1 MVDNT
6 PMSQKNLKVDA
17 NNDQRRLDNFLI
29 YKFPN
34 LPKSKIYS
42 MIRKGEIRINSKR
55 CKAQTKISLGD
66 EIRLPPYLESEK
78 RDNNFKNLPPKIE
91 KLIKN
96 AIIFDDDDFIVIN
109 KPEGI
114 SVHGGSGQKFS
125 LIDGVRSIYSSNNI
139 DLCHRLDKETSGC
152 IVLSKNKLF
161 LKHFNSL
168 LRTKKI
174 TKTYLAVIC
183 GKLKKSITVTDKLI
197 ARRRNNIKTSL
208 VDDSG
213 KEALSI
219 FSPIKTYKNY
229 TLVEIEILTGKL
241 HQIRAHAES
250 IKHPVLGDFKYG
262 NINLFKEFYRLHP
275 TFKRLAL
282 HSQSIAFLNIDD
294 QKHLFVADLS
304 DDFQKVVKIFS

>member
-1 MVDNT
+1 VVDNT

-17 NNDQRRLDNFLI
+17 NNDQRRLDNYLI

-125 LIDGVRSIYSSNNI
+125 LIDGVRSIYSSNDI

-161 LKHFNSL
+161 LKHFNDL

-174 TKTYLAVIC
+174 TKTYLAIIC

-219 FSPIKTYKNY
+219 FNPIKIYKNY

-262 NINLFKEFYRLHP
+262 NIKLFKEFYRLHP

-282 HSQSIAFLNIDD
+282 HSQSIAFLNIDN
-294 QKHLFVADLS
+294 QQHLFVADLS
-304 DDFQKVVKIFS
+304 DDFQRVTKIFS

>member
-1 MVDNT
+1 VVDNT
-6 PMSQKNLKVDA
+6 LMSQKNLKVDA

-78 RDNNFKNLPPKIE
+78 RDNNFKNLPTRIE

-96 AIIFDDDDFIVIN
+96 AIIFDDNDFIVIN

-114 SVHGGSGQKFS
+114 SVHGGSGQRFS
-125 LIDGVRSIYSSNNI
+125 LIDGARSIYSSNDI

-161 LKHFNSL
+161 LKHFNGL
-168 LRTKKI
+168 LKTKKI
-174 TKTYLAVIC
+174 TKKYLAIIC
-183 GKLKKSITVTDKLI
+183 GKLKKSVTVTDKLI

-219 FSPIKTYKNY
+219 FNPVKIYKNY

-250 IKHPVLGDFKYG
+250 IKHPVLGDYKYG
-262 NINLFKEFYRLHP
+262 NINYFKEFYRLHP

-294 QKHLFVADLS
+294 QQHLFVADLS
-304 DDFQKVVKIFS
+304 DDFQKVLKIFS

>member
-1 MVDNT
+1 
-6 PMSQKNLKVDA
+6 MSQKNLKVDA

-55 CKAQTKISLGD
+55 CKAQTKVTLGD

-78 RDNNFKNLPPKIE
+78 RDNKFKNLPPKIE

-125 LIDGVRSIYSSNNI
+125 LIDGVRSIYSSNDI

-161 LKHFNSL
+161 LMHFNSL
-168 LRTKKI
+168 LRAKKI
-174 TKTYLAVIC
+174 TKTYLAIIC
-183 GKLKKSITVTDKLI
+183 GKLKKSMTVTDKLI
-197 ARRRNNIKTSL
+197 ARRRNNIKTSQ
-208 VDDSG
+208 VHDSG
-213 KEALSI
+213 KEALSK
-219 FSPIKTYKNY
+219 FNPIKIYKNY
-229 TLVEIEILTGKL
+229 TLVEIEIPTGKL

-262 NINLFKEFYRLHP
+262 NINLFKEFLRLHP

-282 HSQSIAFLNIDD
+282 HAQSIAFMNIDD
-294 QKHLFVADLS
+294 QQHLFVADLS
-304 DDFQKVVKIFS
+304 DDFQKVIKIFS

>member
-1 MVDNT
+1 
-6 PMSQKNLKVDA
+6 MSQKNLKVDA

-34 LPKSKIYS
+34 LPKSKIYR

-114 SVHGGSGQKFS
+114 SVHGGSGQKFT
-125 LIDGVRSIYSSNNI
+125 LIDGVRSIYSSNDI

-161 LKHFNSL
+161 LKHFNGL

-174 TKTYLAVIC
+174 TKTYLAIIC

-208 VDDSG
+208 VHDSG

-219 FSPIKTYKNY
+219 FNPIKIYKNY

>member
-1 MVDNT
+1 
-6 PMSQKNLKVDA
+6 MSKKNLKVDA

-78 RDNNFKNLPPKIE
+78 RDNNFKNLPAKIE
-91 KLIKN
+91 KLIKSS
-96 AIIFDDDDFIVIN
+96 IIFDDDDFIVIN

-125 LIDGVRSIYSSNNI
+125 LIDGVRSIYSSNDI

-161 LKHFNSL
+161 LKHFNGL

-174 TKTYLAVIC
+174 TKTYLAIIC

-294 QKHLFVADLS
+294 QQHLFVADLS
-304 DDFQKVVKIFS
+304 DDFQRATKIFS

>member
-161 LKHFNSL
+161 LKYFNGL

-174 TKTYLAVIC
+174 TKTYLAIIC

>member
-6 PMSQKNLKVDA
+6 LMSQKNLKVDA
-17 NNDQRRLDNFLI
+17 NNDLRRLDNFLM

-78 RDNNFKNLPPKIE
+78 RDNNFKNLPAKIE

-96 AIIFDDDDFIVIN
+96 AIIYDDDDFIVIN

-125 LIDGVRSIYSSNNI
+125 LIDGVRSIYSSNDI

-161 LKHFNSL
+161 LKHFNGL

-174 TKTYLAVIC
+174 TKKYLAIIC
-183 GKLKKSITVTDKLI
+183 GKLKKSMTVTDKLI

-213 KEALSI
+213 KEALST
-219 FSPIKTYKNY
+219 FNPVKTYKNY

-294 QKHLFVADLS
+294 QQHLFVADLS
-304 DDFQKVVKIFS
+304 DDFQKVTKIFS

>member
-1 MVDNT
+1 
-6 PMSQKNLKVDA
+6 MSKKNLKVDA

-78 RDNNFKNLPPKIE
+78 RDNNFKNLPAKIE
-91 KLIKN
+91 KLIKSS
-96 AIIFDDDDFIVIN
+96 IIFDDDDFIVIN

-125 LIDGVRSIYSSNNI
+125 LIDGVRSIYSSNDI

-174 TKTYLAVIC
+174 TKTYLAIIC
-183 GKLKKSITVTDKLI
+183 GKLKKSMTVTDKLT

-219 FSPIKTYKNY
+219 FNPIKIYKNY

-304 DDFQKVVKIFS
+304 DDFQKVVEIFS

>member
-1 MVDNT
+1 
-6 PMSQKNLKVDA
+6 MSQKNLKVDA

-161 LKHFNSL
+161 LKYFNGL

-174 TKTYLAVIC
+174 TKTYLAIIC

>member
-6 PMSQKNLKVDA
+6 PMSKKNLKVDA
-17 NNDQRRLDNFLI
+17 NNDQRRLDNFLT

-78 RDNNFKNLPPKIE
+78 RDNKFKNLPPKIE

-114 SVHGGSGQKFS
+114 SVHGGTGQKFS
-125 LIDGVRSIYSSNNI
+125 LIDGVRSIYSSNDI

-161 LKHFNSL
+161 LKHFNGL

-174 TKTYLAVIC
+174 TKTYLAIIC
-183 GKLKKSITVTDKLI
+183 GKLKKSMTVTNKLI
-197 ARRRNNIKTSL
+197 AKRRNNIKTSL

-219 FSPIKTYKNY
+219 FKPLKIYKNY

-262 NINLFKEFYRLHP
+262 KINLFKEFYRLHP

-294 QKHLFVADLS
+294 QQHLFVADLS
-304 DDFQKVVKIFS
+304 DDFQRVTKIFS

>member
-1 MVDNT
+1 MVDDT
-6 PMSQKNLKVDA
+6 PMSQKNLKVDE

-66 EIRLPPYLESEK
+66 EIRLPPYLESVK
-78 RDNNFKNLPPKIE
+78 RDDKFKNLPPKIK

-96 AIIFDDDDFIVIN
+96 SIIFDDDDFLVIN

-125 LIDGVRSIYSSNNI
+125 LIDVVRSIYSSNDI

-161 LKHFNSL
+161 LKHFNNL
-168 LRTKKI
+168 LRAKKI
-174 TKTYLAVIC
+174 TKKYLAIIC
-183 GKLKKSITVTDKLI
+183 GKLKKSMTVTDKLVP
-197 ARRRNNIKTSL
+197 RRRNNIKTSL

-213 KEALSI
+213 KEAVSI
-219 FSPIKTYKNY
+219 FNPIKTYKNY

-262 NINLFKEFYRLHP
+262 NINLFKEFYILHP

-282 HSQSIAFLNIDD
+282 HAQSIAFLSIDD
-294 QKHLFVADLS
+294 QQHLFVADLS
-304 DDFQKVVKIFS
+304 NDFQKVVNIFS

>member
-161 LKHFNSL
+161 LKHFNGL

-174 TKTYLAVIC
+174 TKTYLAIIC

-304 DDFQKVVKIFS
+304 DDFQKVVRIFS

>member
-78 RDNNFKNLPPKIE
+78 RDNKFKNLPPKIE

-125 LIDGVRSIYSSNNI
+125 LIDGVRSIYSSNDI

-161 LKHFNSL
+161 LKHFNGL

-174 TKTYLAVIC
+174 TKKYLAIIC
-183 GKLKKSITVTDKLI
+183 GKLKKSMTVTDKLI

-219 FSPIKTYKNY
+219 FNPIKIYKNY

-294 QKHLFVADLS
+294 QQHLFVADLS
-304 DDFQKVVKIFS
+304 DDFQRVTKIFS

>member
-1 MVDNT
+1 
-6 PMSQKNLKVDA
+6 MSQKNLKVDA

-78 RDNNFKNLPPKIE
+78 RDNNFKNLPPKFE

-161 LKHFNSL
+161 LKHFN
-168 LRTKKI
+168 I
-174 TKTYLAVIC
+174 
-183 GKLKKSITVTDKLI
+183 
-197 ARRRNNIKTSL
+197 
-208 VDDSG
+208 
-213 KEALSI
+213 
-219 FSPIKTYKNY
+219 
-229 TLVEIEILTGKL
+229 
-241 HQIRAHAES
+241 
-250 IKHPVLGDFKYG
+250 
-262 NINLFKEFYRLHP
+262 
-275 TFKRLAL
+275 
-282 HSQSIAFLNIDD
+282 
-294 QKHLFVADLS
+294 
-304 DDFQKVVKIFS
+304 

>member
-1 MVDNT
+1 VVDNT

-78 RDNNFKNLPPKIE
+78 RDNNFKNLPAKIE

-125 LIDGVRSIYSSNNI
+125 LIDGVRSIYSSNDI

-161 LKHFNSL
+161 LKHFNGL

-174 TKTYLAVIC
+174 TKTYLAIIC
-183 GKLKKSITVTDKLI
+183 GKLKKSITVRDKLI
-197 ARRRNNIKTSL
+197 ARRRNNIKKSL
-208 VDDSG
+208 VDDLG

-219 FSPIKTYKNY
+219 FNPIKIYKNY

-294 QKHLFVADLS
+294 KQHLFVADLS
-304 DDFQKVVKIFS
+304 DDFQRVTKTFS

>member
-125 LIDGVRSIYSSNNI
+125 LIDGVRSIYSSNDI

-161 LKHFNSL
+161 LKHFNGL

-174 TKTYLAVIC
+174 TKTYLAIIC
-183 GKLKKSITVTDKLI
+183 GKLKKSMTVSDKLI

-219 FSPIKTYKNY
+219 FKPVKIYKNY

-262 NINLFKEFYRLHP
+262 NINLFKEFYILHP

>member
-125 LIDGVRSIYSSNNI
+125 LIDGVRSIYSSNDI

-161 LKHFNSL
+161 LKHFNGL

-174 TKTYLAVIC
+174 TKTYLAIIC

>member
-1 MVDNT
+1 
-6 PMSQKNLKVDA
+6 MSKKNLKVDA
-17 NNDQRRLDNFLI
+17 NNDQRRLDNFLT

-125 LIDGVRSIYSSNNI
+125 LIDGVRSIYSSNDI

-161 LKHFNSL
+161 LKHFNGL

-174 TKTYLAVIC
+174 TKTYLAIIC

-219 FSPIKTYKNY
+219 FKPIKIYKNY

-294 QKHLFVADLS
+294 QQHLFVADLS
-304 DDFQKVVKIFS
+304 DDFQRVTKIFS

>member
-1 MVDNT
+1 
-6 PMSQKNLKVDA
+6 MSKKNLKVDA
-17 NNDQRRLDNFLI
+17 NNDQRRLDNFLT

-161 LKHFNSL
+161 LKYFNGL

-174 TKTYLAVIC
+174 TKTYLAIIC

-262 NINLFKEFYRLHP
+262 NINLFKDFYRLHP

>member
-161 LKHFNSL
+161 LKYFNGL

-174 TKTYLAVIC
+174 TKTYLAIIC

-294 QKHLFVADLS
+294 QQHLFVADLS
-304 DDFQKVVKIFS
+304 DDFQRATKIFS

>member
-1 MVDNT
+1 
-6 PMSQKNLKVDA
+6 MSQKNLKVDA
-17 NNDQRRLDNFLI
+17 NNDQRRLDNYLI

-55 CKAQTKISLGD
+55 CKAHTKISLGD

-78 RDNNFKNLPPKIE
+78 RDNNFKNLPAKIE

-125 LIDGVRSIYSSNNI
+125 LIDGVRSIYSSNDI

-161 LKHFNSL
+161 LKHFNGL

-174 TKTYLAVIC
+174 TKTYLAIIC
-183 GKLKKSITVTDKLI
+183 GKLKKSMTVTDKLI

-219 FSPIKTYKNY
+219 FNPIKIYKNY

-262 NINLFKEFYRLHP
+262 NIKLFKEFYRLHP

-294 QKHLFVADLS
+294 QQHLFVADLS
-304 DDFQKVVKIFS
+304 DDFQRVTKIFS

>member
-1 MVDNT
+1 
-6 PMSQKNLKVDA
+6 MSQKNLKVDA

-55 CKAQTKISLGD
+55 CKAKTKISLGD

-78 RDNNFKNLPPKIE
+78 RDNNFKNLPAKIE

-125 LIDGVRSIYSSNNI
+125 LIDGVRSIYSSNDI

-161 LKHFNSL
+161 LKHFNGL

-174 TKTYLAVIC
+174 TKTYLAIIC
-183 GKLKKSITVTDKLI
+183 GKLKKSLTVTDKLI
-197 ARRRNNIKTSL
+197 AKRRNNIKTSL

-219 FSPIKTYKNY
+219 FNPIKIYKNY

-275 TFKRLAL
+275 IFKRLAL

>member
-1 MVDNT
+1 
-6 PMSQKNLKVDA
+6 MSKKNLKVDA

-55 CKAQTKISLGD
+55 CKAKTKISLGD

-78 RDNNFKNLPPKIE
+78 RDNNFKNLPAKIE

-125 LIDGVRSIYSSNNI
+125 LIDGVRSIYSSNDI

-161 LKHFNSL
+161 LKHFNGL

-174 TKTYLAVIC
+174 TKTYLAIIC

-219 FSPIKTYKNY
+219 FNPIKIYKNY

-262 NINLFKEFYRLHP
+262 NINLFKDFYRLHP

-294 QKHLFVADLS
+294 QQHLFVADLS
-304 DDFQKVVKIFS
+304 DDFQRVAKIFS

>member
-1 MVDNT
+1 
-6 PMSQKNLKVDA
+6 MSQKNLKVDA

-125 LIDGVRSIYSSNNI
+125 LIDGVRSIYSSNDI

-161 LKHFNSL
+161 LKHFNGL

-174 TKTYLAVIC
+174 TKTYLAIIC

-197 ARRRNNIKTSL
+197 PRRKNNIKTSL
-208 VDDSG
+208 VHDSG

-219 FSPIKTYKNY
+219 FNPIKIYKNY

>member
-1 MVDNT
+1 
-6 PMSQKNLKVDA
+6 MSQKNLKVDA
-17 NNDQRRLDNFLI
+17 NNDQRRLDNYLI

-114 SVHGGSGQKFS
+114 SVHGGTGQKFS
-125 LIDGVRSIYSSNNI
+125 LIDGVRSIYSSNDI

-161 LKHFNSL
+161 LKHFNGL

-174 TKTYLAVIC
+174 TKTYLAIIC
-183 GKLKKSITVTDKLI
+183 GKLKKSMTVSDKLI

-219 FSPIKTYKNY
+219 FKPVKTYKNY

-294 QKHLFVADLS
+294 QQHLFVADLS
-304 DDFQKVVKIFS
+304 DDFRRVTKIFS

>member
-125 LIDGVRSIYSSNNI
+125 LIDGVRSIYSSNDI

-161 LKHFNSL
+161 LKHFNGL

-174 TKTYLAVIC
+174 TKTYFAIIC
-183 GKLKKSITVTDKLI
+183 GKLKK
-197 ARRRNNIKTSL
+197 
-208 VDDSG
+208 
-213 KEALSI
+213 
-219 FSPIKTYKNY
+219 
-229 TLVEIEILTGKL
+229 
-241 HQIRAHAES
+241 
-250 IKHPVLGDFKYG
+250 
-262 NINLFKEFYRLHP
+262 
-275 TFKRLAL
+275 
-282 HSQSIAFLNIDD
+282 
-294 QKHLFVADLS
+294 
-304 DDFQKVVKIFS
+304 

>member
-1 MVDNT
+1 
-6 PMSQKNLKVDA
+6 MSQKNLKVDA

-161 LKHFNSL
+161 LKHFNGL

-174 TKTYLAVIC
+174 TKTYLAIIC

-294 QKHLFVADLS
+294 QQHLFVADLS
-304 DDFQKVVKIFS
+304 DDFQRVIKIFS

>member
-125 LIDGVRSIYSSNNI
+125 LIDGVRSIYSSNDI

-161 LKHFNSL
+161 LKHFNGL

-174 TKTYLAVIC
+174 TKTYLAIIC

-219 FSPIKTYKNY
+219 FKPLKIYKNY

-275 TFKRLAL
+275 SFKRLAL

-294 QKHLFVADLS
+294 QQHLFVADLS
-304 DDFQKVVKIFS
+304 DDFQRVTKIFS

>member
-1 MVDNT
+1 MN
-6 PMSQKNLKVDA
+6 QKNLKVDA

-55 CKAQTKISLGD
+55 CKAQTKIRFGD

-78 RDNNFKNLPPKIE
+78 RDNNFKNLPAKIE

-125 LIDGVRSIYSSNNI
+125 LIDGVRSIYSSNDI

-161 LKHFNSL
+161 LKHFNGL

-174 TKTYLAVIC
+174 TKKYLAILC
-183 GKLKKSITVTDKLI
+183 GKLKKSMTVTDKLI

-219 FSPIKTYKNY
+219 FNPIKIYKHY

-294 QKHLFVADLS
+294 QQHLFVADLS
-304 DDFQKVVKIFS
+304 DDFQRVAKIFS

>member
-1 MVDNT
+1 VVDNT
-6 PMSQKNLKVDA
+6 PMSQKNLKVDV

-34 LPKSKIYS
+34 LPRSKIYS

-78 RDNNFKNLPPKIE
+78 RDNNFKNFPPKIE

-125 LIDGVRSIYSSNNI
+125 LIDGVRSIYSSNDI

-161 LKHFNSL
+161 LKHFNAL

-174 TKTYLAVIC
+174 TKTYLAIIC
-183 GKLKKSITVTDKLI
+183 GKLKKSMTVRDKLI
-197 ARRRNNIKTSL
+197 VRRRNNIKTSL

-219 FSPIKTYKNY
+219 FNPLKTYKNF

-250 IKHPVLGDFKYG
+250 IKHPILGDFKYG

-282 HSQSIAFLNIDD
+282 HAQSIAFLNIDD
-294 QKHLFVADLS
+294 QQHLFEADLN
-304 DDFQKVVKIFS
+304 DDFQKVIKIFS

>member
-1 MVDNT
+1 
-6 PMSQKNLKVDA
+6 MSKKNLKVDA

-78 RDNNFKNLPPKIE
+78 RDNNFKNLPAKIE

-125 LIDGVRSIYSSNNI
+125 LIDGVRSIYSSNDI

-161 LKHFNSL
+161 LKHFNGL

-174 TKTYLAVIC
+174 TKTYLAIIC
-183 GKLKKSITVTDKLI
+183 GKLKKSLTVTDKLI
-197 ARRRNNIKTSL
+197 AKRRNNIKTSL

-262 NINLFKEFYRLHP
+262 NINLFKDFYRLHP

-294 QKHLFVADLS
+294 QQHLFVADLS

>member
-1 MVDNT
+1 
-6 PMSQKNLKVDA
+6 MSKKNLKVDA
-17 NNDQRRLDNFLI
+17 NNDQRRLDNFLT

-78 RDNNFKNLPPKIE
+78 RDNNFKNLPAKIE

-114 SVHGGSGQKFS
+114 SVHGGTGQKFC
-125 LIDGVRSIYSSNNI
+125 LIDGVRSIYSSNDI

-161 LKHFNSL
+161 LKHFNGL

-174 TKTYLAVIC
+174 TKTYLAIIC

-282 HSQSIAFLNIDD
+282 HSQSIAFLNTDD
-294 QKHLFVADLS
+294 QQHLFVADLS
-304 DDFQKVVKIFS
+304 DDFQRVTKIFS

>member
-1 MVDNT
+1 M
-6 PMSQKNLKVDA
+6 
-17 NNDQRRLDNFLI
+17 
-29 YKFPN
+29 
-34 LPKSKIYS
+34 
-42 MIRKGEIRINSKR
+42 
-55 CKAQTKISLGD
+55 
-66 EIRLPPYLESEK
+66 
-78 RDNNFKNLPPKIE
+78 
-91 KLIKN
+91 
-96 AIIFDDDDFIVIN
+96 
-109 KPEGI
+109 
-114 SVHGGSGQKFS
+114 
-125 LIDGVRSIYSSNNI
+125 RSIYSSNDI

-161 LKHFNSL
+161 LKYFNGL

-174 TKTYLAVIC
+174 TKTYLAIIC
-183 GKLKKSITVTDKLI
+183 GKLKKSKTVTDKLI

-219 FSPIKTYKNY
+219 FNPIKIYKNY

-262 NINLFKEFYRLHP
+262 YINLFKDFYRLHP

-304 DDFQKVVKIFS
+304 NDFHKVVKIFS

>member
-78 RDNNFKNLPPKIE
+78 RDNKFKNLPPKIE

-125 LIDGVRSIYSSNNI
+125 LIDGVRSIYSSNDI

-161 LKHFNSL
+161 LKHFNGL

-174 TKTYLAVIC
+174 TKTYLAIIC

-219 FSPIKTYKNY
+219 FNPIKIYKNY

>member
-1 MVDNT
+1 
-6 PMSQKNLKVDA
+6 MSQKNLKVDA

-125 LIDGVRSIYSSNNI
+125 LIDGVRSIYSSNDI

-161 LKHFNSL
+161 LKHFNGL

-174 TKTYLAVIC
+174 TKTYLAIIC

-219 FSPIKTYKNY
+219 FNPIKIYKNY

-250 IKHPVLGDFKYG
+250 IKYPVLGDFKYG

-294 QKHLFVADLS
+294 QKHLFVADLN

>member
-55 CKAQTKISLGD
+55 CKAKTKISLGD

-78 RDNNFKNLPPKIE
+78 RDNNFKNLPAKIE

-109 KPEGI
+109 KPQGI

-125 LIDGVRSIYSSNNI
+125 LIDGVRSIYSSNDI

-174 TKTYLAVIC
+174 TKTYLAIIC

-219 FSPIKTYKNY
+219 FNPIKIYKNY

-262 NINLFKEFYRLHP
+262 NINLFKDFYRLHP

-294 QKHLFVADLS
+294 QQHLFVADLS
-304 DDFQKVVKIFS
+304 DDFQRVAKIFS